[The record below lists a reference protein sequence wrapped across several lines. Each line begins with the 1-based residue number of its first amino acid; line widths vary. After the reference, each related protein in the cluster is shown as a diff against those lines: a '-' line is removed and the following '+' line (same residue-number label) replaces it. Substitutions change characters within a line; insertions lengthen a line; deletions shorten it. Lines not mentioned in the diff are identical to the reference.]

1 MKKGLSIIF
10 AVFLFSITAS
20 AQIYQW
26 TDKDGK
32 VRFSDSPPSG
42 LEAKEVK
49 GGSDRIFRSR
59 SGSAPL
65 VNDKSTHTGD
75 QSREPKRTR
84 LFGDIDVI
92 MYSTPWCGYCKKALQ
107 YVNSLGANL
116 IEYNIEGEQSR
127 KEEMLRKSG
136 GRSSVPLIDIEGT
149 IIQGYSPETI
159 KSALEQKSSK

>member
-1 MKKGLSIIF
+1 MKITLSIVL
-10 AVFLFSITAS
+10 AVSLFSITAS

-42 LEAKEVK
+42 SNPKEVK
-49 GGSDRIFRSR
+49 SGSDRIFRSR
-59 SGSAPL
+59 SGSAPA
-65 VNDKSTHTGD
+65 VNDKST
-75 QSREPKRTR
+75 QSQEPKRMR
-84 LFGDIDVI
+84 SFGDIDVI
-92 MYSTPWCGYCKKALQ
+92 MYSTPWCGYCKKARQ

-116 IEYNIEGEQSR
+116 IEYNIEGDKSR

-149 IIQGYSPETI
+149 IIRGYSPEAI
-159 KSALEQKSSK
+159 KSVLEQKSSR